1 MLKRRTLIILI
12 VLVGL
17 GIGGF
22 FAYKYFFVP
31 KEVYK
36 GVWMPSFGSS
46 LIPDSYFSEGFDI
59 SLMQPVF
66 SDLDKAEQSGINTLA
81 FQMGYIVN
89 EQGELS
95 LFPGE
100 KDFFASF
107 IDEAHSRGIKI
118 WLNPEIIL
126 QSAIHRG
133 DSSTRIMPE
142 ELIENTDLIENFKL
156 AIIETAKF
164 AEEHD
169 VEIFS
174 PSSEMFA
181 NIDFEK
187 PGRPRSLKLI
197 AEIKPKIDAVYSG
210 KICLKGEWPKPEFS
224 DYSCFG
230 PTIGAPRNEAEKNK
244 LIEKIDFQ
252 LQREDKKELIMGEI
266 WEGNDWQGTPEEAKE
281 NIASALEAVRGK
293 VDGVFILD
301 IGSITPRFP
310 GSFEVMIKEFYAEW

>member
-1 MLKRRTLIILI
+1 MIS
-12 VLVGL
+12 L
-17 GIGGF
+17 GVGGF
-22 FAYKYFFVP
+22 FVYKNYFAP
-31 KEVYK
+31 KEFYK
-36 GVWMPSFGSS
+36 GVWMPSFGTS

-100 KDFFASF
+100 KEFIASF
-107 IDEAHSRGIKI
+107 IDEAHVKGFKI

-133 DSSTRIMPE
+133 DSTTRIMPE
-142 ELIENTDLIENFKL
+142 ELIENTNLLKNFEL
-156 AIIETAKF
+156 AIVETAKF

-174 PSSEMFA
+174 PSSEMYVSL
-181 NIDFEK
+181 DFDM

-197 AEIKPKIDAVYSG
+197 ADIKPQIDAVYSG
-210 KICLKGEWPKPEFS
+210 KICLRGEWPKPEFS
-224 DYSCFG
+224 AYSCFG
-230 PTIGAPRNEAEKNK
+230 PGIGAPRSEAEKNK
-244 LIEKIDFQ
+244 LIEQ
-252 LQREDKKELIMGEI
+252 LDYNIRVNKKELIIGEI
-266 WEGNDWQGTPEEAKE
+266 YEGSNWHGTPEEAKR
-281 NIASALEAVRGK
+281 NIETALEIVKGK
-293 VDGVFILD
+293 VSGVFILD
-301 IGSITPRFP
+301 IGSVTPRFSQ
-310 GSFEVMIKEFYAEW
+310 SFESMIKGFYSGFGEDLKK